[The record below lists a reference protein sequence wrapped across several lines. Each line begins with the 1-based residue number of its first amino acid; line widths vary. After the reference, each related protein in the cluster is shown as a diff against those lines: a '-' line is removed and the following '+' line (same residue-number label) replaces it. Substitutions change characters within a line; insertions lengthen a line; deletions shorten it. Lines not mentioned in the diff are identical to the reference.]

1 MLQDFFEVDLRF
13 ETEEMSIGDKTRYR
27 HQVCFEFRP
36 AYQNFLV
43 DQTYSLP
50 WCKEKEVDLRCSFTA
65 SNIAECYLGIIS
77 QDLGHSFSVL
87 TNTSEVVVP
96 KHANQPQV
104 DLSAGTVVIVNNRE
118 GNNLVVSADDV
129 RWRDLLRLVSINV
142 DVITDKGIDRIM
154 SYDPLLGVENG

>member
-1 MLQDFFEVDLRF
+1 MLQDFFEVDLHF
-13 ETEEMSIGDKTRYR
+13 ETQEMSTGDKTRYR

-43 DQTYSLP
+43 QQTYSLP

-77 QDLGHSFSVL
+77 QDLGRSFSVL

-104 DLSAGTVVIVNNRE
+104 DLPAGTVVVVNNRE

>member
-1 MLQDFFEVDLRF
+1 M
-13 ETEEMSIGDKTRYR
+13 
-27 HQVCFEFRP
+27 
-36 AYQNFLV
+36 QNV
-43 DQTYSLP
+43 T
-50 WCKEKEVDLRCSFTA
+50 
-65 SNIAECYLGIIS
+65 GIIS
-77 QDLGHSFSVL
+77 QDLGRSFSVL

-104 DLSAGTVVIVNNRE
+104 DLPAGTVVVVNNRE